1 MVVALTSAKPQGHR
15 PALASGLI
23 GMSRDQLPELLAA
36 PQTELGSIHQWC
48 NTFSMDITTVS
59 PKFQVVI
66 PKRVR
71 EQFGLSP
78 GQSLQ
83 VIALPGRIELVP
95 SQPPAALRGF
105 LQGKNT
111 FQREGD
117 RL

>member
-1 MVVALTSAKPQGHR
+1 MYDDFA
-15 PALASGLI
+15 
-23 GMSRDQLPELLAA
+23 
-36 PQTELGSIHQWC
+36 
-48 NTFSMDITTVS
+48 MDVTTVS

-78 GQSLQ
+78 GQILQ

-95 SQPPAALRGF
+95 TQSPAALRGF
-105 LQGKNT
+105 LSGKNT

>member
-1 MVVALTSAKPQGHR
+1 
-15 PALASGLI
+15 
-23 GMSRDQLPELLAA
+23 MSRYQLPELLAA

-48 NTFSMDITTVS
+48 NIFSMDITTVS